1 MKIRYKSITHERVE
15 DAPFVGA
22 LVCALDCNIGC
33 KGCFNQSL
41 KEAPIFYKKADEI
54 LDEIMSNPFNEGVI
68 LAGLEWSLQPSELMA
83 MIKSCAI
90 KNIPVIVYTGHTIE
104 TFLRRVPK
112 IKNYPQVL
120 IKHGAYDESKLSLT
134 HEAYGVRLAS
144 TNQNIQSVA
153 DIMEVYYKRVI

>member
-54 LDEIMSNPFNEGVI
+54 MDEIMSNPFNEGVI
-68 LAGLEWSLQPSELMA
+68 LAGLEWSLQPTELLA
-83 MIKSCAI
+83 LVKSATVR
-90 KNIPVIVYTGHTIE
+90 NMPVIVYTGHDIN
-104 TFLRRVPK
+104 TFLRRVP
-112 IKNYPQVL
+112 L
-120 IKHGAYDESKLSLT
+120 IKQFTEVLVKYGAYDESKLSLT
-134 HEAYGVRLAS
+134 HEAYGIKLAS
-144 TNQNIQSVA
+144 TNQHIDSIANILQSF
-153 DIMEVYYKRVI
+153 YKQVI

>member
-1 MKIRYKSITHERVE
+1 MKIRYKSITHERLE

-41 KEAPIFYKKADEI
+41 KEAPIFYKKADEV

-83 MIKSCAI
+83 MIKSCAS
-90 KNIPVIVYTGHTIE
+90 KNIPVIVYTGHKIE

-112 IKNYPQVL
+112 IKNYPEVL
-120 IKHGAYDESKLSLT
+120 IKYGAYDESKLSLT